1 MKFDALR
8 AARRY
13 WIAGF
18 VIALIGVLLARVVA
32 PHFEARPRTIL
43 NTAGRLLGM
52 GGLVVIAFGV
62 NRRISAS
69 QKDDQP

>member
-1 MKFDALR
+1 MKFDALK

-13 WIAGF
+13 WIAGI
-18 VIALIGVLLARVVA
+18 VIALVGVLLARVVA

-43 NTAGRLLGM
+43 NVAGRLLGM

-62 NRRISAS
+62 SRRISAA
-69 QKDDQP
+69 QGNDQP